1 MGSSQKRIMIQDMS
15 QQISGIGTFFN
26 FNLSLPRARKPEE
39 ETVLSLRVPRIHSYA
54 QIPSYF
60 SYSNA

>member
-39 ETVLSLRVPRIHSYA
+39 ETRADEGWAVKRALRSSFNV
-54 QIPSYF
+54 
-60 SYSNA
+60 